1 MKKTMAKAMK
11 NTKDSANVTDKM
23 ELATVSMNDDF
34 AVVEA
39 GTGAA
44 IRATTT
50 DKASVLF
57 NAVNGQG
64 QKVKD
69 FIGVELNVVNI
80 VVTSADVAKDYANKD
95 NPDVEKVSK
104 PCCHFFTA
112 DGIHIS
118 SISKGITRAVMK
130 LFECGL
136 QPIDGEPVKMMFTT
150 METKNGIAHSLT
162 LL

>member
-1 MKKTMAKAMK
+1 MA
-11 NTKDSANVTDKM
+11 NTKKNESTQEKTTNKM
-23 ELATVSMNDDF
+23 ELAAVSMSDDF
-34 AVVEA
+34 AVVES
-39 GTGAA
+39 GQGAA

-50 DKASVLF
+50 DKTSVLF

-69 FIGVELNVVNI
+69 FIGVELTVINI
-80 VVTSADVAKDYANKD
+80 VVTSADVAKDFSAKD
-95 NPDVEKVSK
+95 NPDAEKVSK

-112 DGIHIS
+112 DGLHIS
-118 SISKGITRAVMK
+118 SISNGITRAVMK

-136 QPIDGEPVKMMFTT
+136 QPVDGEPIKMMFTT
-150 METKNGIAHSLT
+150 METKNGTAHSIA

>member
-1 MKKTMAKAMK
+1 MAKTTE
-11 NTKDSANVTDKM
+11 NTKATEKM
-23 ELATVSMNDDF
+23 ELVTVSMADRFD
-34 AVVEA
+34 VVEA
-39 GTGAA
+39 GAGAV

-50 DKASVLF
+50 DKTSVLF

-69 FIGVELNVVNI
+69 FIGVELNIVNI
-80 VVTSADVAKDYANKD
+80 VVTSADVAKDFSNKD
-95 NPDVEKVSK
+95 NPDTEKVSK

-112 DGIHIS
+112 DGLHIS
-118 SISKGITRAVMK
+118 SISNGITRAVMK

-136 QPIDGEPVKMMFTT
+136 QPVEGEPVKMMFTT
-150 METKNGIAHSLT
+150 METKNGTAHSIE

>member
-1 MKKTMAKAMK
+1 MAKAME
-11 NTKDSANVTDKM
+11 NTKDSTTKSNDKM
-23 ELATVSMNDDF
+23 ELTTVSMTDDF
-34 AVVEA
+34 AIVEA
-39 GTGAA
+39 GKGAA

-50 DKASVLF
+50 DKTSVLF

-69 FIGVELNVVNI
+69 FIGVELNVINI
-80 VVTSADVAKDYANKD
+80 VVTSADVAKDFTNKD
-95 NPDVEKVSK
+95 NPETEKVSK

-118 SISKGITRAVMK
+118 SISNGITRAVMK

-136 QPIDGEPVKMMFTT
+136 QPVDGAPVRMMFTT
-150 METKNGIAHSLT
+150 METKNGTAHSLT

>member
-1 MKKTMAKAMK
+1 MERITMA
-11 NTKDSANVTDKM
+11 NTKENTKVNDKM
-23 ELATVSMNDDF
+23 ELATVSMADDF
-34 AVVEA
+34 AIVEA

-50 DKASVLF
+50 DKTSVLF

-80 VVTSADVAKDYANKD
+80 VVTSADVAKDFFNKD

-112 DGIHIS
+112 DGLHIS
-118 SISKGITRAVMK
+118 SISNGITRAVMK

-136 QPIDGEPVKMMFTT
+136 QPVDGEPVKMMFTT
-150 METKNGIAHSLT
+150 METKNGTAHSLT

>member
-1 MKKTMAKAMK
+1 MAKTME
-11 NTKDSANVTDKM
+11 NTKDSTTKVTDKM
-23 ELATVSMNDDF
+23 ELATVSMADDF
-34 AVVEA
+34 AIVEA

-50 DKASVLF
+50 DKTSVLF

-80 VVTSADVAKDYANKD
+80 VVTSADVAKDFSNKD

-104 PCCHFFTA
+104 PCCHFFTV
-112 DGIHIS
+112 DGLHIS
-118 SISKGITRAVMK
+118 SISNGITRAVMK

-150 METKNGIAHSLT
+150 METKNGTAHSLT